1 MASTSPNTPNTAW
14 LDEELRRHKAIISG
28 FQNLVDQQQ
37 VTIADQSQR
46 MVSMEDR
53 IAKMQAGLAH
63 IAEVEE
69 VLRYTR
75 DQMGVS
81 LAEFRQE
88 KQKSDADF
96 LRNRQSER
104 EQDLRAI
111 QEMQGELLRFEPLE
125 QGLNARQVEDRRLN
139 ELVMRAQQAI
149 EELAKRDTGRDDRIR
164 QMIDRTEQVLVRVTQ
179 VETEV
184 ESAQKQRQEIQA
196 HTLLLETTINKYDQQ
211 ITELQAIRTEVT
223 RKQDDMLEAQ
233 RRSDRDRA
241 QVLAEW
247 GRRIEGS
254 AHQLETWAE
263 QLRYFTDQHERNRR
277 VLRDVQEIAQ
287 QVSQQQDQL
296 RQVQRLG
303 EEQLR
308 REFREWRSE
317 WDRRWAQETERREK
331 SVVAQSEIDSG
342 FTQRL
347 TEIEQYRQ
355 DNIEALNQIIEQMK
369 AMQANFMAEINHIRR
384 AQLVS
389 MKQQAKAFQ
398 DLVANMH
405 GMLGEE
411 AQ

>member
-1 MASTSPNTPNTAW
+1 MASTAPNTPNTAW
-14 LDEELRRHKAIISG
+14 LDEELRRHKATIAG
-28 FQNLVDQQQ
+28 FQMIADQQQ

-46 MVSMEDR
+46 LVSMEDR
-53 IAKMQAGLAH
+53 IAKMQVGLAH

-69 VLRYTR
+69 ALRYTR

-88 KQKSDADF
+88 KQKSEADF
-96 LRNRQSER
+96 LRTRQAER

-111 QEMQGELLRFEPLE
+111 QEVQSELLRFEPLE

-139 ELVMRAQQAI
+139 ELVMRTQQAI
-149 EELAKRDTGRDDRIR
+149 EEFAKRDTGRDDRIR
-164 QMIDRTEQVLVRVTQ
+164 QAIDRTEQALVRVTQ

-184 ESAQKQRQEIQA
+184 ESAQKPRQELQA
-196 HTLLLETTINKYDQQ
+196 HTLLLETAMTRYEQQ
-211 ITELQAIRTEVT
+211 LTELQGMRTEVT

-247 GRRIEGS
+247 GRRVEGF
-254 AHQLETWAE
+254 AHQLEAWTE

-331 SVVAQSEIDSG
+331 AGVAQSEIDSG
-342 FTQRL
+342 LTQHL
-347 TEIEQYRQ
+347 TEVDQFRQ
-355 DNIEALNQIIEQMK
+355 DINEALPQIIEQMK
-369 AMQANFMAEINHIRR
+369 TMQANFIAEINHLRH

>member
-149 EELAKRDTGRDDRIR
+149 EELAKRDTGRDDRSR

-211 ITELQAIRTEVT
+211 ITELQTIRTEVT

>member
-125 QGLNARQVEDRRLN
+125 QGLNARQIEDRRLN

>member
-1 MASTSPNTPNTAW
+1 MASTSPNTPNAAW
-14 LDEELRRHKAIISG
+14 LDEELRRQKAIIS
-28 FQNLVDQQQ
+28 NLQALADQQQ

-46 MVSMEDR
+46 MAVMEDR
-53 IAKMQAGLAH
+53 MGKMQTGLAH

-69 VLRYTR
+69 ALRYTR

-88 KQKSDADF
+88 KQKSEADL
-96 LRNRQSER
+96 LRNRQTER

-111 QEMQGELLRFEPLE
+111 QEMQGELLKFEPIE
-125 QGLNARQVEDRRLN
+125 QSLNARVVEDRRLN
-139 ELVMRAQQAI
+139 ELVMRTQQAV
-149 EELAKRDTGRDDRIR
+149 EELVKRDSGRDDRIR
-164 QMIDRTEQVLVRVTQ
+164 QATDRVDQTLVRMNQ

-184 ESAQKQRQEIQA
+184 EAMQKPRQ
-196 HTLLLETTINKYDQQ
+196 
-211 ITELQAIRTEVT
+211 ELQARTLLIETAMNRYEQQLAELQGIRAEVT
-223 RKQDDMLEAQ
+223 RKQEDMLEAQ

-247 GRRIEGS
+247 GRRIEAF
-254 AHQLETWAE
+254 AHQLETWTE

-331 SVVAQSEIDSG
+331 AGVAQSEIDSG
-342 FTQRL
+342 FTQQL
-347 TEIEQYRQ
+347 TAIDQFRE
-355 DNIEALNQIIEQMK
+355 DTNSALTQIIEQMK
-369 AMQANFMAEINHIRR
+369 ALQAGFLTEINYIRR

-389 MKQQAKAFQ
+389 VKLQAKAFQ

>member
-14 LDEELRRHKAIISG
+14 LDEELRRHKTTISAL
-28 FQNLVDQQQ
+28 QTLADQQQ
-37 VTIADQSQR
+37 LTIADQNQR
-46 MVSMEDR
+46 MTSMEDR
-53 IAKMQAGLAH
+53 LAKMQVSLAH

-69 VLRYTR
+69 ALRYTR

-81 LAEFRQE
+81 LAEVRQE
-88 KQKSDADF
+88 KQKSEADF
-96 LRNRQSER
+96 LRNRQVER

-111 QEMQGELLRFEPLE
+111 QEMQTELLRFDSLE
-125 QGLNARQVEDRRLN
+125 QSLTARQVEDRRLN
-139 ELVMRAQQAI
+139 ELVMRAQQSI
-149 EELAKRDTGRDDRIR
+149 DELTKRDTGRDDRIR
-164 QMIDRTEQVLVRVTQ
+164 QALERAEQAVMRLTQ
-179 VETEV
+179 LETEV
-184 ESAQKQRQEIQA
+184 ESMQKPRQELQA
-196 HTLLLETTINKYDQQ
+196 RTLLLETAMSRYEQQ
-211 ITELQAIRTEVT
+211 LNEVQGVRSEVT
-223 RKQDDMLEAQ
+223 RKLDDMLETQ

-247 GRRIEGS
+247 GRRIEAS
-254 AHQLETWAE
+254 AHQLEAWAE

-331 SVVAQSEIDSG
+331 AGVAQNEIDSG
-342 FTQRL
+342 FTQQF
-347 TEIEQYRQ
+347 TEIDQYRQ
-355 DNIEALNQIIEQMK
+355 DTSEALPQIIDQMK
-369 AMQANFMAEINHIRR
+369 AMQANFISEINYIRR

-389 MKQQAKAFQ
+389 VKLQAKAFQ

>member
-149 EELAKRDTGRDDRIR
+149 EELAKRDTGRDDRSR

>member
-1 MASTSPNTPNTAW
+1 
-14 LDEELRRHKAIISG
+14 
-28 FQNLVDQQQ
+28 
-37 VTIADQSQR
+37 
-46 MVSMEDR
+46 MEDR
-53 IAKMQAGLAH
+53 MAKMQLGLAH

-69 VLRYTR
+69 AMRYTR

-81 LAEFRQE
+81 ISEIRQE

-96 LRNRQSER
+96 LRNRQTER

-111 QEMQGELLRFEPLE
+111 QEMQNELLRFEPIE

-139 ELVMRAQQAI
+139 ELVMRAQQSI
-149 EELAKRDTGRDDRIR
+149 EELVKRDTGRDDRIR
-164 QMIDRTEQVLVRVTQ
+164 QAIDRVEQAVVRVTQ

-184 ESAQKQRQEIQA
+184 ESMQKPRQELQA
-196 HTLLLETTINKYDQQ
+196 RTLLLETAMNRYDQQ
-211 ITELQAIRTEVT
+211 LTEVQGMRVEVT
-223 RKQDDMLEAQ
+223 RKQDEMLETQ

-247 GRRIEGS
+247 GRRIETF
-254 AHQLETWAE
+254 AHQLETWTE

-331 SVVAQSEIDSG
+331 AGVAQSEIDSG
-342 FTQRL
+342 FTQQLTELEQFRQDNTDSLNQIVEQMKGLQTGFL
-347 TEIEQYRQ
+347 TEINY
-355 DNIEALNQIIEQMK
+355 
-369 AMQANFMAEINHIRR
+369 IRR

-389 MKQQAKAFQ
+389 VKLQAKAFQ

>member
-14 LDEELRRHKAIISG
+14 LDEELRRHKALIAG
-28 FQNLVDQQQ
+28 FQNLADQQQ
-37 VTIADQSQR
+37 VTISDQSQR
-46 MVSMEDR
+46 IVSMEDR

-196 HTLLLETTINKYDQQ
+196 RTLLLETTINKYDQQ

-331 SVVAQSEIDSG
+331 SGVAQSEIDSG

>member
-1 MASTSPNTPNTAW
+1 MASTLPNNPNTAW
-14 LDEELRRHKAIISG
+14 LDEELRRHKTIIASLQG
-28 FQNLVDQQQ
+28 VVDQQQ
-37 VTIADQSQR
+37 ITIADQNQR
-46 MVSMEDR
+46 MVNMEDR
-53 IAKMQAGLAH
+53 LAKMQVSLAH
-63 IAEVEE
+63 ITDVEE
-69 VLRYTR
+69 ALRYTR

-81 LAEFRQE
+81 LAEIRQE
-88 KQKSDADF
+88 KLKTDAEF
-96 LRNRQSER
+96 LRNRQAER

-111 QEMQGELLRFEPLE
+111 QEVQTELLRFEPIE

-139 ELVMRAQQAI
+139 ELVMRTQQAI
-149 EELAKRDTGRDDRIR
+149 DELAKRDTGRDDRIR
-164 QMIDRTEQVLVRVTQ
+164 QALDRVEQSIVRVSQ

-184 ESAQKQRQEIQA
+184 ESMQKPRQELQSR
-196 HTLLLETTINKYDQQ
+196 TLLIETAMSKYEQQLNEVQGVRAELTRKLDEMLET
-211 ITELQAIRTEVT
+211 
-223 RKQDDMLEAQ
+223 Q
-233 RRSDRDRA
+233 RRNDRDRA
-241 QVLAEW
+241 QALAEW
-247 GRRIEGS
+247 GRRIEAS
-254 AHQLETWAE
+254 SHQLETWTE

-331 SVVAQSEIDSG
+331 AGVAQSEIDSG
-342 FTQRL
+342 FVQQL
-347 TEIEQYRQ
+347 TEMEQFRQ
-355 DNIEALNQIIEQMK
+355 DNTDALNQIVEQMK
-369 AMQANFMAEINHIRR
+369 SMQTNFLSEINHLRR
-384 AQLVS
+384 AQLAS

>member
-37 VTIADQSQR
+37 VIIADQSQR

-149 EELAKRDTGRDDRIR
+149 EELAKRDTGRDDRSR

-179 VETEV
+179 LETEV

-196 HTLLLETTINKYDQQ
+196 RTLLLETTINKYDQQ

-369 AMQANFMAEINHIRR
+369 AMQANFMAEINHIHR

>member
-14 LDEELRRHKAIISG
+14 LDEELRRHKALIAG
-28 FQNLVDQQQ
+28 FQNLADQQQ
-37 VTIADQSQR
+37 VTISDQSQR
-46 MVSMEDR
+46 IVSMEDR

-196 HTLLLETTINKYDQQ
+196 RTLLLETTINKYDQQ
-211 ITELQAIRTEVT
+211 IAELQAIRTEVT

>member
-179 VETEV
+179 LETEV
-184 ESAQKQRQEIQA
+184 ESAQKPRQEIQA
-196 HTLLLETTINKYDQQ
+196 RTLLLETTINKYDQQ